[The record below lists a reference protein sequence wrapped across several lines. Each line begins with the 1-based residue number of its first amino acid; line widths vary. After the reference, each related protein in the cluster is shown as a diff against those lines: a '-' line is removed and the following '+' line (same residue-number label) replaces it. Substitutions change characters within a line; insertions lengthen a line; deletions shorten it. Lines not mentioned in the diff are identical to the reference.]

1 MADMRSTIGKMGED
15 AACRYLME
23 RGHALLERNWR
34 SGHLEVDIIT
44 RAADGLHFVEVK
56 SRVAPL
62 MADPQD
68 NVRRAKQQ
76 HIASAA
82 RRYIAALDDFDGEV
96 WLDVVAVVFDGSKTE
111 ITYFPGAY
119 TPIYT

>member
-1 MADMRSTIGKMGED
+1 MP
-15 AACRYLME
+15 
-23 RGHALLERNWR
+23 ERNWR

-82 RRYIAALDDFDGEV
+82 RRYIAALDAFDEEV

>member
-1 MADMRSTIGKMGED
+1 MADTRSTIGKMGED

-82 RRYIAALDDFDGEV
+82 RRYIAALDGFDGEA

>member
-1 MADMRSTIGKMGED
+1 MADTRSTIGKMGED

-82 RRYIAALDDFDGEV
+82 RRYIAALDAFDGEV

>member
-1 MADMRSTIGKMGED
+1 MADTRSTIGKMGED

-82 RRYIAALDDFDGEV
+82 RRYIASLDGFDGEV

>member
-1 MADMRSTIGKMGED
+1 MADTRSTIGKMGED

-82 RRYIAALDDFDGEV
+82 RRYIAALDAFDEEV

>member
-1 MADMRSTIGKMGED
+1 MADTRSTIGKMGED

-82 RRYIAALDDFDGEV
+82 RRYIAALDGFDGEV

>member
-1 MADMRSTIGKMGED
+1 MADTRSTIGKMGED
-15 AACRYLME
+15 AACMYLME

-82 RRYIAALDDFDGEV
+82 RRYIASLDGFDGEV

>member
-1 MADMRSTIGKMGED
+1 MADTRSTIGKMGED

-68 NVRRAKQQ
+68 NVRRTKQQ

-82 RRYIAALDDFDGEV
+82 RRYIAALDAFDGEV